1 MTGQAGG
8 WDRPFAVEEARAA
21 LAPPFSPELPVER
34 RGDTP
39 PYAPAPSLFLP
50 GAPPDLPD
58 SLDDPIAHLRPS
70 SPWRDP
76 RDLRRRHHDLQAA
89 SASGFIVERR
99 RDERSGRRE
108 RGLP

>member
-39 PYAPAPSLFLP
+39 PYAPAEC
-50 GAPPDLPD
+50 APP
-58 SLDDPIAHLRPS
+58 
-70 SPWRDP
+70 
-76 RDLRRRHHDLQAA
+76 LQVC
-89 SASGFIVERR
+89 S
-99 RDERSGRRE
+99 RE
-108 RGLP
+108 PHAI